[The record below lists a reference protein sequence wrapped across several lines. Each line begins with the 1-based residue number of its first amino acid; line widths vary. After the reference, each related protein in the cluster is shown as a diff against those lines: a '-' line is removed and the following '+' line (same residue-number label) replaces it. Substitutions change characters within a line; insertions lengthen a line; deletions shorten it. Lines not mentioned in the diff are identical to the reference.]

1 MTARQE
7 FVAKISLLGFV
18 TFFVIFFSQPRGD
31 YGAPALGEMV
41 PNFTLRDETGKVV
54 ALSEFRGQI
63 VVLNLLNFWA
73 TWCPPCIEEMPS
85 LNRLAEKYQGKGLQV
100 IGLSV
105 DENSDAYTDFLATNR
120 ISFLTLRDAARNTS
134 DRYGTIRFPETYI
147 INREGRLARKVIGA
161 VDWTGPEM
169 IKYFDELLAGQDQ
182 GS

>member
-7 FVAKISLLGFV
+7 FVAKLSLLGFV
-18 TFFVIFFSQPRGD
+18 TFFVIFFSTPRGQ
-31 YGAPALGEMV
+31 YAAPALGDLV

-63 VVLNLLNFWA
+63 VVLNFWA

-85 LNRLAEKYQGKGLQV
+85 LNKFAERYQGKGIQV

-105 DENSDAYTDFLATNR
+105 DENADAYADFLASNQ
-120 ISFLTLRDAARNTS
+120 IKFLTLRDPAHNTS
-134 DRYGTIRFPETYI
+134 DTYGTFRFPETYI
-147 INREGRLARKVIGA
+147 ISREGRLLRKVIGA
-161 VDWTGPEM
+161 IDWASPKEFQ
-169 IKYFDELLAGQDQ
+169 YFDDLLTGATQ

>member
-1 MTARQE
+1 MTDRQQ
-7 FVAKISLLGFV
+7 FVAKLSLLGFV
-18 TFFVIFFSQPRGD
+18 TFFVIFFSQPRGE

-63 VVLNLLNFWA
+63 VVLNFWA

-85 LNRLAEKYQGKGLQV
+85 LNRLAEKYQGKGIQI

-105 DENSDAYTDFLATNR
+105 DENADAYADFLARNQ

-134 DRYGTIRFPETYI
+134 DRYGTFRFPETYI

-161 VDWTGPEM
+161 VDWTSQQM
-169 IKYFDELLAGQDQ
+169 VKYFDELLAAPDQ